1 MKFRDS
7 HSQATAELEL
17 APMIDVVFLLLLFF
31 VTAWA
36 SSTNERDM
44 TISVPAA
51 EQNAQNPN
59 KDPYEII
66 INVTKEG
73 EVKLNNGLV
82 ALDDLLGRLQ
92 AIQKINPNQSVILR
106 GDAFAEFQHV
116 INVMDVIKKAGIWNV
131 AFATMRPQEAPASRQ
146 PQP

>member
-1 MKFRDS
+1 
-7 HSQATAELEL
+7 
-17 APMIDVVFLLLLFF
+17 MIDVVFLLLLFF

-51 EQNAQNPN
+51 EQNAQNRN

-73 EVKLNNGLV
+73 DVKLNNAQV
-82 ALDDLLGRLQ
+82 ALDDLFTRLK
-92 AIQKINPNQSVILR
+92 AIQEINPNQSVILR
-106 GDAFAEFQHV
+106 GDALAEFQSV

-131 AFATMRPQEAPASRQ
+131 AFATIRPQEAAPRQ
-146 PQP
+146 